1 MPKKIPDD
9 PSIPIGSNKL
19 ASDTMFKERSLY
31 RESAYTHPY
40 VKGRNLWYGS
50 YGDGVAPGKILYGR
64 VDQSGY
70 PVYPAEENLKQL
82 EDIVEQL
89 ESGEVD
95 LEKSVELYEKGMILK
110 NQCESKLKRIET
122 QIKKIKIENHQ
133 IKKEDF
139 K

>member
-1 MPKKIPDD
+1 MVKKEK
-9 PSIPIGSNKL
+9 N
-19 ASDTMFKERSLY
+19 TTF
-31 RESAYTHPY
+31 
-40 VKGRNLWYGS
+40 
-50 YGDGVAPGKILYGR
+50 
-64 VDQSGY
+64 
-70 PVYPAEENLKQL
+70 EENLKLL

-122 QIKKIKIENHQ
+122 QIKKIKIENSQ
-133 IKKEDF
+133 VKKEDF